1 MSPSSLVS
9 FSNFNS
15 TSTIS
20 LSTATMKP
28 QASMGKMMR
37 APSWDL
43 SSAGGSAE
51 DHSADK
57 SAEWQGKTE
66 PEPYQSCLAEIDRMI
81 TEGLSK
87 SAANKVRH
95 GGAYRAVRRV
105 SIAQGKGEAVDVK
118 WLQNEE
124 INLWYTYS
132 DDPFPGVI
140 FSFVDIGSGL
150 DNVSNQSAT
159 TEKISPA
166 SDIVDPNDEFRLGYR
181 RCDVDVEWD
190 VSKTAYI
197 QPMVD
202 QLSTSDTSPKSDIK
216 SSSSSTAESKKEDI
230 IDDKKNGQARHH
242 EDIST
247 VINGEL
253 ANATKRVTFNK
264 SKPMSLGTFL
274 HEEDSV
280 HKTAARPEGPANRRR
295 ETKKHNSVRYA
306 DMRSGLLPYIK
317 SSKSSQYQLSNAYDS
332 HVTIKKSANTDDL
345 PGKSRQQKSQDV
357 AKASYGQL
365 DGIDEGKYVV
375 GHGRVFSSSISEE
388 AHTAQSRRRGS
399 RRASILQ
406 PPPQGTGWIEF
417 RDPEPFH
424 TSPPATNIPWT
435 LTKMTNIEQDAK
447 KAAALKAWAN
457 FPAQAVEE
465 DREAA
470 AAYVTPTTLGLVT
483 NTMAATPVIKETY
496 KQVVVSDTFER
507 KIVGK
512 SVNIFE

>member
-306 DMRSGLLPYIK
+306 DMRSG
-317 SSKSSQYQLSNAYDS
+317 
-332 HVTIKKSANTDDL
+332 
-345 PGKSRQQKSQDV
+345 KSRQQKSQDV